1 MMKEP
6 KRKLKVDLGELALA
20 FESGPGET
28 YYYFDSE
35 TGKIILV
42 TDDSRFQLEEIWDR
56 LGDDPL
62 LETALAALQDL
73 DVADW
78 EQELLSEAISVELDS
93 ESRYIP
99 VPTLDS
105 HEGYQDMEA
114 FIATVADDHLAEL
127 LAVAIQGRGAFRRFK
142 DVLLGYPE
150 ERDRWF
156 RFNDERM
163 RQRVLKWL
171 DSEGIEPA

>member
-1 MMKEP
+1 MMEDP
-6 KRKLKVDLGELALA
+6 KRKLKIDLDELALA
-20 FESGPGET
+20 FDSSFGET
-28 YYYFDSE
+28 YHYLDRE
-35 TGKIILV
+35 TGEVILV
-42 TDDSRFQLEEIWDR
+42 TDDSRFQLEEVWDQVGEDAD
-56 LGDDPL
+56 LD
-62 LETALAALQDL
+62 AVLAAIEKL
-73 DVADW
+73 DIPDWDKEFMRDAALVEAGFGTRYVA
-78 EQELLSEAISVELDS
+78 
-93 ESRYIP
+93 

-114 FIATVADDHLAEL
+114 FIETVADDHLAEL

-150 ERDRWF
+150 ERERWF
-156 RFNDERM
+156 RFKDDLV